1 MHKIIPF
8 LKRVLFAEFLILLLC
23 VSFANANEDYEPSAD
38 LNIELARE
46 ETRENLRYLLGI
58 VIKKTAVLQEKYGDF
73 SPYGAALFKDGSVK
87 YVWYAKPGESVK
99 EPAKSI
105 PLIRGALQSQVL
117 SGKIVGSAV
126 IYKYQK
132 NTQSS
137 LQLNVELEYQTG
149 LALAYAS
156 EMNVDENNKISW
168 GESKQV
174 NFEPRVFVL
183 QGKEEDKPKSNGKA
197 PEVQ

>member
-1 MHKIIPF
+1 MSV
-8 LKRVLFAEFLILLLC
+8 VLFNFLVLLTCLGV
-23 VSFANANEDYEPSAD
+23 VSANEDYEPTAD
-38 LNIELARE
+38 LNIELART
-46 ETRENLRYLLGI
+46 ETRENLKYLLG
-58 VIKKTAVLQEKYGDF
+58 VVLKKASSLQEAHGDF

-87 YVWYAKPGESVK
+87 YVWYAKPGQAVK

-126 IYKYQK
+126 IYKYQ
-132 NTQSS
+132 NYEQGV

-156 EMNVDENNKISW
+156 EMKIDANNEITW
-168 GESKQV
+168 GQNKQV

-183 QGKEEDKPKSNGKA
+183 QGQAQNKLVKEKA
-197 PEVQ
+197 EEK

>member
-1 MHKIIPF
+1 MRFEQTRTILQHLVPDYHRTVSRYYKEMADGEVSPF
-8 LKRVLFAEFLILLLC
+8 
-23 VSFANANEDYEPSAD
+23 
-38 LNIELARE
+38 
-46 ETRENLRYLLGI
+46 
-58 VIKKTAVLQEKYGDF
+58 
-73 SPYGAALFKDGSVK
+73 GAALFSDGSVK
-87 YVWYAKPGESVK
+87 YVWYAKPGQTVN

-132 NTQSS
+132 KAQDS

-156 EMNVDENNKISW
+156 EMMIDANNKVSW
-168 GESKQV
+168 GGSEQV

-183 QGKEEDKPKSNGKA
+183 QEQGLERGIENPIQKPELDVSEKEKPEIKG
-197 PEVQ
+197 